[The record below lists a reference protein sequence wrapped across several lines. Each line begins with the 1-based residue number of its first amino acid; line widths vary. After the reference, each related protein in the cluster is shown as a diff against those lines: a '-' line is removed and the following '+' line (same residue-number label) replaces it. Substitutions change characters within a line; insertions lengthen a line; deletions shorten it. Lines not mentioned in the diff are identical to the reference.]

1 MANTVHSQP
10 RYTKRL
16 LIRPFRRR
24 DVGPL
29 NDAIEISL
37 VDLQPWLP
45 WVDGYDRGVAQRF
58 VRESVAA
65 WAERRAY
72 DFTIRLIENQDHHI
86 GNVSIWQTSAQ
97 NDIGEV
103 GYWIRSDEAGRGYG
117 AEATARIVQIGF
129 EEMGLHKVQLRIAVG
144 NIRSERIAKKLGFVF
159 EGTLRD
165 EVKVGD
171 RWLDHTVWSLLE
183 DEWRSQRDR
192 HRSEGTIQ
200 GES

>member
-16 LIRPFRRR
+16 MIRPFRRR

-29 NDAIEISL
+29 NDAIEVSL
-37 VDLQPWLP
+37 CDLQPWLP
-45 WVDGYDRGVAQRF
+45 WVEGYDRGVAQRF

-72 DFTIRLIENQDHHI
+72 DFTIRLTDQPDRHI

-103 GYWIRSDEAGRGYG
+103 GYWIRSDESGKGYG
-117 AEATARIVQIGF
+117 AEATTRVVQLGF

-144 NIRSERIAKKLGFVF
+144 NIRSERIAKKLGFVY

-165 EVKVGD
+165 EVKVAD

-183 DEWRSQRDR
+183 PEWWIQRDR
-192 HRSEGTIQ
+192 HRAEGTI
-200 GES
+200 G